1 MATIHDLRSLTGLG
15 APRLARLL
23 GADSRSVQ
31 KWLAGGEP
39 SAARQ
44 GQIDELA
51 RLSPEALANV
61 VRWLTQPRKKVAQ

>member
-1 MATIHDLRSLTGLG
+1 MATIRDLRSLTGLG
-15 APRLARLL
+15 VNRLARLL
-23 GADSRSVQ
+23 GCDRRSIQ
-31 KWLAGGEP
+31 GWLSGDIP

-61 VRWLTQPRKKVAQ
+61 VRWLTQPRKGR